1 MEQNI
6 LINTIHLAQ
15 GYQQVA
21 VDDKDRFFVFDLVD
35 LVIFFMHALC
45 HIVNFLIYWV
55 GVNAKFT
62 YLQYDVM

>member
-21 VDDKDRFFVFDLVD
+21 ADDKDRLFVFDLVD
-35 LVIFFMHALC
+35 FVIFFKHAVWI
-45 HIVNFLIYWV
+45 IVIL
-55 GVNAKFT
+55 
-62 YLQYDVM
+62 